1 MKRTVFLCLMAAILV
16 SVFTIVGM
24 TRGAAGAASAVQ
36 LFKEQ
41 CAACH
46 AGGGNV
52 VNPKMPLKGGTLLQT
67 FASFLSQIR
76 KPQPPMP
83 TFAPAQI
90 SDEQAKGLYDY
101 ILKQNMGGWK

>member
-1 MKRTVFLCLMAAILV
+1 MKQANFLCLAAVILV
-16 SVFTIVGM
+16 AVFTIAGM
-24 TRGAAGAASAVQ
+24 QQGATAPASPEQ
-36 LFKEQ
+36 LFKQQ

-52 VNPKMPLKGGTLLQT
+52 VNPKMPLKGGTLMET
-67 FASFLSQIR
+67 FATFLAQIR

-83 TFAPAQI
+83 TFSPAQI

-101 ILKQNMGGWK
+101 ILKQNEAGWK

>member
-1 MKRTVFLCLMAAILV
+1 MKQAMFLCLTAVILV
-16 SVFTIVGM
+16 AGFTFVSM
-24 TRGAAGAASAVQ
+24 TQGQAAPASAEQ

-52 VNPKMPLKGGTLLQT
+52 VNPKMPLKGGALLQT

-90 SDEQAKGLYDY
+90 SDEQARKLYDY
-101 ILKQNMGGWK
+101 ILKQNESGWK

>member
-1 MKRTVFLCLMAAILV
+1 MKQAVFLCLMAVILV
-16 SVFTIVGM
+16 GVFTIAGM
-24 TRGAAGAASAVQ
+24 TEGTAAPASAGQ

-41 CAACH
+41 CSACH

-52 VNPKMPLKGGTLLQT
+52 VNPKMPLKGGTLLKT
-67 FASFLSQIR
+67 YAAFLSQIR

-83 TFAPAQI
+83 TFSTAQI

-101 ILKQNMGGWK
+101 ILKQNESGWK